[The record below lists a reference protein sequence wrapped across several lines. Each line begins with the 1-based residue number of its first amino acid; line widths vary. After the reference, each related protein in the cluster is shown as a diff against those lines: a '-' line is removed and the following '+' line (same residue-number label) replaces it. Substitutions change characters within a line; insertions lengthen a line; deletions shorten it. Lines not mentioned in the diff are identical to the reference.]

1 MREAVIV
8 GAARTPIGKLN
19 GGLQDVPPENFAAL
33 VMKEALERSGLK
45 DYESIDDVI
54 FGNVMGAVNCMARMA
69 LLKAGLPLS
78 IPGLTVDRQCG
89 SGSTAINVAAVH
101 IQGGAGDVYLAGG
114 VESMTRKPY
123 ILEKPSMGYQWNA
136 PNWLEVLPLAPE
148 EIGDPPMGITAE
160 NIAERWQVSR
170 EEQDEFSYLSQ
181 KKAQR
186 AIEEGRFKEQIVS
199 VTIPQRKSDPIIFS
213 QDEHP
218 RFGTTRE
225 KLAKL
230 RPVFKPDGT
239 VTAGNS
245 SGINDGAGAVV
256 IMSKEKAEEL
266 SLKPLVSVKG
276 FAYGAVDPNIMGMG
290 PVPATQKVLQKT
302 GLTIDDFDVIEMNEA
317 FASQSIA
324 CCRDLGIDWRDG
336 DKVNPN
342 GGAIALGHPV
352 GGSLAI
358 LVVKAIYELKR
369 RNGRYALITACC
381 GGGQGVAT
389 IIESL

>member
-114 VESMTRKPY
+114 VGSMIRKPY

>member
-33 VMKEALERSGLK
+33 VIKEALERSGLK